1 MTEAGTGNQGNPQD
15 LPIEQL
21 KEVGR
26 EFAQA
31 LLARGLAKAT
41 DQIEGLTER
50 VNAAGDGG
58 GAAQKAAAAGA
69 KKIAEG
75 ESPLKAGLSAG
86 AAGAKEVVK
95 DKVKGAFG
103 GGGKDGKGGGQGKM
117 KVTNIMEEF
126 DVGLPRRV
134 AYDQWTQFADYPSFT
149 KKVESVDQESDE
161 KINWRAQVFLSHR
174 TWESTIIEQV
184 PDERIVWKSK
194 GPKGY
199 VDGAVT
205 FHELAPS
212 MTRVLLVAEYH
223 PDGFFEKTANLWRA
237 QGRRLRLDFK
247 HIKRHMM
254 TKTLLDQEETEGW
267 RGEIRDGEVVK
278 THEDALKEEEE
289 QRQAEE
295 GDGEQKPEAQEEK
308 PEAQEEKPEAQEEK
322 PEEEPEAREEKS
334 EAQGD
339 EGNGQAKP
347 EAQEGE
353 QEKEKEREKAASGAR
368 G

>member
-1 MTEAGTGNQGNPQD
+1 MTEAGTGNGSKAPD
-15 LPIEQL
+15 LPVEQL
-21 KEVGR
+21 KDAGR
-26 EFAQA
+26 ALAQA
-31 LLARGLAKAT
+31 LMVKALEKASGR
-41 DQIEGLTER
+41 IEGLTER
-50 VNAAGDGG
+50 LDGGDGAG
-58 GAAQKAAAAGA
+58 VAGKAAAAGA
-69 KKIAEG
+69 KKLAHG

-86 AAGAKEVVK
+86 ATGAKEVVK
-95 DKVKGAFG
+95 DKVKSAVPGM
-103 GGGKDGKGGGQGKM
+103 GKGGKGGGQGKI

-174 TWESTIIEQV
+174 TWESTITEQV

-205 FHELAPS
+205 FHELTPD

-223 PDGFFEKTANLWRA
+223 PDGFFEKTANMWRA

-254 TKTLLDQEETEGW
+254 TQTLLNQEETEGW

-278 THEDALKEEEE
+278 THEDALKEE
-289 QRQAEE
+289 Q
-295 GDGEQKPEAQEEK
+295 EAKERDEEEK
-308 PEAQEEKPEAQEEK
+308 
-322 PEEEPEAREEKS
+322 EEPEAKNEEEEK
-334 EAQGD
+334 EP
-339 EGNGQAKP
+339 EVKEEEEKEP
-347 EAQEGE
+347 EAKKEE
-353 QEKEKEREKAASGAR
+353 EEKEPEAKNEEEKEEPEAKKEEKEPESAR
-368 G
+368 A

>member
-1 MTEAGTGNQGNPQD
+1 MTEAGAGDRGNAQD

-31 LLARGLAKAT
+31 LLARALAKAT
-41 DQIEGLTER
+41 GQIEGLTER
-50 VNAAGDGG
+50 VNSAADGG
-58 GAAQKAAAAGA
+58 GVAEKAAATGA
-69 KKIAEG
+69 KKLAEG

-86 AAGAKEVVK
+86 ATGAKEVVK
-95 DKVKGAFG
+95 DKVKGAFGG

-149 KKVESVDQESDE
+149 KKVESVEQESDE

-289 QRQAEE
+289 QQSEE
-295 GDGEQKPEAQEEK
+295 GNGEEKPEAEAQEEKGEAQEEEEEKGDGQRKPEAQEE
-308 PEAQEEKPEAQEEK
+308 EK
-322 PEEEPEAREEKS
+322 
-334 EAQGD
+334 
-339 EGNGQAKP
+339 EG
-347 EAQEGE
+347 
-353 QEKEKEREKAASGAR
+353 EKEKEKEKEKAGSAR
-368 G
+368 D

>member
-1 MTEAGTGNQGNPQD
+1 MTEAGNGDGSKPQE
-15 LPIEQL
+15 LPVEQL
-21 KEVGR
+21 KDAGR
-26 EFAQA
+26 ALAQA
-31 LLARGLAKAT
+31 LMVRALEKASGR
-41 DQIEGLTER
+41 IEGLTER
-50 VNAAGDGG
+50 LDAGN
-58 GAAQKAAAAGA
+58 GAGVAGKAAAKGA
-69 KKIAEG
+69 QKLAEG

-86 AAGAKEVVK
+86 ATGAKEMVKGKVK
-95 DKVKGAFG
+95 DALPGG

-117 KVTNIMEEF
+117 KVTNIIEEF

-149 KKVESVDQESDE
+149 KKVESVEQESDE

-174 TWESTIIEQV
+174 TWESTIVEQV

-223 PDGFFEKTANLWRA
+223 PDGFFEKTANMWRA

-254 TKTLLDQEETEGW
+254 TKTLLEQEEVEGW

-278 THEDALKEEEE
+278 THEDALKEEQEAEEREKGEEE
-289 QRQAEE
+289 Q
-295 GDGEQKPEAQEEK
+295 PEAKEEEKEK
-308 PEAQEEKPEAQEEK
+308 PESEEEGEKEPEAKQ
-322 PEEEPEAREEKS
+322 EEPEAKPEEPKAKEEEK
-334 EAQGD
+334 E
-339 EGNGQAKP
+339 P
-347 EAQEGE
+347 E
-353 QEKEKEREKAASGAR
+353 SAR
-368 G
+368 A

>member
-1 MTEAGTGNQGNPQD
+1 MTEAGNGDGSKAQE
-15 LPIEQL
+15 LPVEQL
-21 KEVGR
+21 KDAGR
-26 EFAQA
+26 ALAQA
-31 LLARGLAKAT
+31 LMVRALEKASG
-41 DQIEGLTER
+41 QIEGLTER
-50 VNAAGDGG
+50 LDAGNGG
-58 GAAQKAAAAGA
+58 GVAGKAAVKGAQKL
-69 KKIAEG
+69 AEG
-75 ESPLKAGLSAG
+75 ESPLKAALGAG
-86 AAGAKEVVK
+86 ATGAKEMVKGKVK
-95 DKVKGAFG
+95 DAFGG

-117 KVTNIMEEF
+117 KVTNIIEEF

-149 KKVESVDQESDE
+149 KKVESVEQESDE

-223 PDGFFEKTANLWRA
+223 PDGFFEKTANMWRA

-254 TKTLLDQEETEGW
+254 TKTLLEQEEVEGW

-278 THEDALKEEEE
+278 THEDALKEEQEAKD
-289 QRQAEE
+289 REE
-295 GDGEQKPEAQEEK
+295 GEEEPTAKQDEEKEKQEGEKEPEAKQEDEK
-308 PEAQEEKPEAQEEK
+308 
-322 PEEEPEAREEKS
+322 EEPEAKQEDEKEEAGAKQEEK
-334 EAQGD
+334 E
-339 EGNGQAKP
+339 P
-347 EAQEGE
+347 E
-353 QEKEKEREKAASGAR
+353 SAR
-368 G
+368 A

>member
-1 MTEAGTGNQGNPQD
+1 MAEADTGNGDKTQD
-15 LPIEQL
+15 LPVEQL
-21 KEVGR
+21 KDAGR
-26 EFAQA
+26 ALAQA
-31 LLARGLAKAT
+31 LMVRALEKASG
-41 DQIEGLTER
+41 QIEGLTER
-50 VNAAGDGG
+50 LDGGDGG
-58 GAAQKAAAAGA
+58 GVAGKAAATGA
-69 KKIAEG
+69 KKLAQG

-86 AAGAKEVVK
+86 ATGAKEVVK
-95 DKVKGAFG
+95 DKVKSAVG
-103 GGGKDGKGGGQGKM
+103 GGGKGGKGGGGQGKL

-149 KKVESVDQESDE
+149 KKVESVEQESDE

-174 TWESTIIEQV
+174 TWEATIIEQV

-223 PDGFFEKTANLWRA
+223 PDGFFEKTANMWRA

-254 TKTLLDQEETEGW
+254 TKTLLEQEEVEGW

-289 QRQAEE
+289 AKDRDEE
-295 GDGEQKPEAQEEK
+295 EKEK
-308 PEAQEEKPEAQEEK
+308 PEAEQEDEKEKPEAEREDEKEPEAKQEDEK
-322 PEEEPEAREEKS
+322 EEPEAKQEEK
-334 EAQGD
+334 EA
-339 EGNGQAKP
+339 E
-347 EAQEGE
+347 
-353 QEKEKEREKAASGAR
+353 SAR
-368 G
+368 A

>member
-1 MTEAGTGNQGNPQD
+1 MTESGTGGNGNAQD
-15 LPIEQL
+15 LPVDQL
-21 KEVGR
+21 KDAAR
-26 EFAQA
+26 ALAQA
-31 LLARGLAKAT
+31 LMVRALEKASG
-41 DQIEGLTER
+41 QIGSLTER
-50 VNAAGDGG
+50 LDGGDGG
-58 GAAQKAAAAGA
+58 GVAGKAAATGA
-69 KKIAEG
+69 KKLAEG

-86 AAGAKEVVK
+86 ATGAKEMVK
-95 DKVKGAFG
+95 DKVKSAVG

-149 KKVESVDQESDE
+149 KKVESVEQESDE
-161 KINWRAQVFLSHR
+161 KINWRAQIFLSHR

-223 PDGFFEKTANLWRA
+223 PDGFFEKTANMWRA

-254 TKTLLDQEETEGW
+254 TKTLLEQEEVEGW

-278 THEDALKEEEE
+278 THEDALKEEE
-289 QRQAEE
+289 QAEE
-295 GDGEQKPEAQEEK
+295 AKSEAQAEGEEKKPDERAEEPKAEQEDEKEK
-308 PEAQEEKPEAQEEK
+308 PEAEQEEKEAES
-322 PEEEPEAREEKS
+322 AR
-334 EAQGD
+334 A
-339 EGNGQAKP
+339 
-347 EAQEGE
+347 
-353 QEKEKEREKAASGAR
+353 
-368 G
+368 

>member
-1 MTEAGTGNQGNPQD
+1 MTEPGTGGNGNAQD
-15 LPIEQL
+15 LPVDQL
-21 KEVGR
+21 KDAAR
-26 EFAQA
+26 ALAQA
-31 LLARGLAKAT
+31 LMVRALEKASG
-41 DQIEGLTER
+41 QIGSLTER
-50 VNAAGDGG
+50 LDGGDGAG
-58 GAAQKAAAAGA
+58 VAGKAAATGA
-69 KKIAEG
+69 KKLAEG

-86 AAGAKEVVK
+86 ATGAKEMVK
-95 DKVKGAFG
+95 DKVKSAVG
-103 GGGKDGKGGGQGKM
+103 GGGKDGKGGGGGKM

-149 KKVESVDQESDE
+149 KKVESVEQESDE

-223 PDGFFEKTANLWRA
+223 PDGFFEKTANMWRA

-254 TKTLLDQEETEGW
+254 TKTLLEQEEVEGW

-278 THEDALKEEEE
+278 THEDALKEEE
-289 QRQAEE
+289 QAEE
-295 GDGEQKPEAQEEK
+295 AKSEAQAEGEEKKPDERAEEPKAEQEDEKEK
-308 PEAQEEKPEAQEEK
+308 PEA
-322 PEEEPEAREEKS
+322 
-334 EAQGD
+334 
-339 EGNGQAKP
+339 
-347 EAQEGE
+347 E
-353 QEKEKEREKAASGAR
+353 QKEKEAESAR
-368 G
+368 A

>member
-1 MTEAGTGNQGNPQD
+1 MTESGTGGNGNAQD
-15 LPIEQL
+15 LPVDQL
-21 KEVGR
+21 KDAAR
-26 EFAQA
+26 ALAQA
-31 LLARGLAKAT
+31 LMVRALEKASG
-41 DQIEGLTER
+41 QIGSLTER
-50 VNAAGDGG
+50 LDGGDGG
-58 GAAQKAAAAGA
+58 GVAGKAAATGA
-69 KKIAEG
+69 KKLAEG

-86 AAGAKEVVK
+86 ATGAKEMVK
-95 DKVKGAFG
+95 DKVKSAVG
-103 GGGKDGKGGGQGKM
+103 GGGKGKGGGQGKM

-149 KKVESVDQESDE
+149 KKVESVEQESDE

-223 PDGFFEKTANLWRA
+223 PDGFFEKTANMWRA

-247 HIKRHMM
+247 HIKRHMIR
-254 TKTLLDQEETEGW
+254 LARRDPRRRGGQDPRGRPQGGRAGRGGEVGGPGRG
-267 RGEIRDGEVVK
+267 RGEEAGRAG
-278 THEDALKEEEE
+278 
-289 QRQAEE
+289 RGAE
-295 GDGEQKPEAQEEK
+295 GRAGG
-308 PEAQEEKPEAQEEK
+308 
-322 PEEEPEAREEKS
+322 R
-334 EAQGD
+334 
-339 EGNGQAKP
+339 
-347 EAQEGE
+347 EGE
-353 QEKEKEREKAASGAR
+353 AGGRAGGERGGERPRLTSSLVEGGAEGACQPSGPGSNIGGNDER
-368 G
+368 RRVRQG

>member
-1 MTEAGTGNQGNPQD
+1 MAEAGTGNGSKAQD
-15 LPIEQL
+15 LPVEQL
-21 KEVGR
+21 KDAGR
-26 EFAQA
+26 ALAQA
-31 LLARGLAKAT
+31 LMVRALEKASG
-41 DQIEGLTER
+41 QIEGLTER
-50 VNAAGDGG
+50 LDGGNGG
-58 GAAQKAAAAGA
+58 GAAGKAAVKGA
-69 KKIAEG
+69 QKIAEG

-86 AAGAKEVVK
+86 ATGAKEM
-95 DKVKGAFG
+95 VKGKIKDALPG
-103 GGGKDGKGGGQGKM
+103 GGGKGKGGGQGKM
-117 KVTNIMEEF
+117 KVTNILEEF

-149 KKVESVDQESDE
+149 KKVESVEQESDE

-223 PDGFFEKTANLWRA
+223 PDGFFEKTANMWRA

-254 TKTLLDQEETEGW
+254 TKTLLEQEEVEGW

-278 THEDALKEEEE
+278 THEDALKEEQEAKD
-289 QRQAEE
+289 REE
-295 GDGEQKPEAQEEK
+295 GEK
-308 PEAQEEKPEAQEEK
+308 
-322 PEEEPEAREEKS
+322 EEPEAKQHEEK
-334 EAQGD
+334 E
-339 EGNGQAKP
+339 K
-347 EAQEGE
+347 QEGE
-353 QEKEKEREKAASGAR
+353 KEPEAKQEGEEPEAKQEDEKEESGAKQEEKEPESAR
-368 G
+368 A